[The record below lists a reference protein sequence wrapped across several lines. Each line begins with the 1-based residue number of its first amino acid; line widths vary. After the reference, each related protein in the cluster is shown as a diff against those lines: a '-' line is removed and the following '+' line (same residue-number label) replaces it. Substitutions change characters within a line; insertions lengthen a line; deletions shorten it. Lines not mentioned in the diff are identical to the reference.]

1 MCINNLQKK
10 YQEFKKLHKYT
21 RYCSGNTIMKSFVY
35 SPTYPK
41 GYSHEKYTQ
50 GSFGL
55 WIPIF
60 SDNEITEL
68 YLELYGN
75 KTDPDG
81 HKISEYYER
90 LMKGE
95 N

>member
-1 MCINNLQKK
+1 MSKNNIQTIYQK
-10 YQEFKKLHKYT
+10 FKKLHKYA
-21 RYCSGNTIMKSFVY
+21 RYCSENSIMKFFVY

-41 GYSHEKYTQ
+41 NYSREKYTQ

-68 YLELYGN
+68 YLELYRN